1 MQIKPKQKLYSSN
14 ILTSLFDCNISKFK
28 SNTKKFCLQWELN
41 SRPLVY
47 KTSALPLSYRGWYR
61 FTLNSK
67 SIIFSQIRHCG
78 VCLLLNSA
86 KAKWSF
92 LRNIPWLIICQAW
105 SNVWAV
111 IPFTFQ
117 TSHTSELMFLCIIT
131 LLSRS
136 RLHTHYYTHTHNID
150 KTDRD

>member
-1 MQIKPKQKLYSSN
+1 MQIKTKRKIYSSS

-28 SNTKKFCLQWELN
+28 SNTKTFCLQWKLN
-41 SRPLVY
+41 SLPLVY
-47 KTSALPLSYRGWYR
+47 KYKFSN
-61 FTLNSK
+61 NSK

-136 RLHTHYYTHTHNID
+136 RLHTLLHTYTQHWQ
-150 KTDRD
+150 DR

>member
-1 MQIKPKQKLYSSN
+1 MKMTN
-14 ILTSLFDCNISKFK
+14 WW
-28 SNTKKFCLQWELN
+28 KKRENNYCLQWELN

-47 KTSALPLSYRGWYR
+47 KTSALPLSYRGWYKISD
-61 FTLNSK
+61 NSK

-117 TSHTSELMFLCIIT
+117 TSHTSKLMFLCIIT

-136 RLHTHYYTHTHNID
+136 RLHTLLHTYTQHWQ
-150 KTDRD
+150 DR